1 MNIDKGN
8 CIRHLHQ
15 KVSRSKIWFRL
26 LYLNNLVLPS
36 KSWKATRME
45 EYFESVTPT
54 RWIKPAL
61 VIKPKERI
69 AAFKQCRAPKPE
81 WQWPPLDNFGVLNE
95 IDQQYCK
102 DGQAQPL
109 PSRSLRRFA
118 SQLSALGIQNR
129 TKWQNSCNGCAT
141 TLVQK

>member
-1 MNIDKGN
+1 
-8 CIRHLHQ
+8 
-15 KVSRSKIWFRL
+15 
-26 LYLNNLVLPS
+26 
-36 KSWKATRME
+36 ME

-54 RWIKPAL
+54 RWSKPAL

-81 WQWPPLDNFGVLNE
+81 WQWSPLDNFGVLNE

-109 PSRSLRRFA
+109 PIQVAQKVCLAAKYSRYSKPDQMA
-118 SQLSALGIQNR
+118 EQLHWR
-129 TKWQNSCNGCAT
+129 CNHLNPEVRKNWEAHIPKEEQHRLLKLLEPAEFPT
-141 TLVQK
+141 Q